1 LADPCS
7 ECDMTF
13 KERRR
18 AKRVDANLAVTISGA
33 PEGAEGRTLNIS
45 ANGVYFESPKFIDVL
60 TKVQLELVI
69 PTGASG
75 KEERVMCE
83 GVVVRVEPEHEDP
96 EVSTYHV
103 AVFFAYVSKSSQAVL
118 SRYIKSRLS
127 SE

>member
-1 LADPCS
+1 
-7 ECDMTF
+7 MTF

-45 ANGVYFESPKFIDVL
+45 TNGVYFESPKFIDVL

-69 PTGASG
+69 PTGEPGSG
-75 KEERVMCE
+75 KEQRVTCD
-83 GVVVRVEPEHEDP
+83 GVVVRVEPEHEEPD
-96 EVSTYHV
+96 VSRYNI
-103 AVFFAYVSKSSQAVL
+103 AVFFAFVPKASQAVL